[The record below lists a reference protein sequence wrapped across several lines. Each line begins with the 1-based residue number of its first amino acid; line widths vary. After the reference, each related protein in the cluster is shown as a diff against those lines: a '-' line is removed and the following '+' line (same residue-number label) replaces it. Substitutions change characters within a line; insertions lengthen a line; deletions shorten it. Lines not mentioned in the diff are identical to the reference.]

1 MIIQTER
8 TLFKRDENAD
18 AVKAADGLIAK
29 AAASGASDIH
39 IEPGEN
45 NACVRMRIDGV
56 LYKEAE
62 MNKTLMQAVVSRV
75 KVLAGMDIA
84 EKRLPQDGSIK
95 LELDGRNID
104 LRISSLPTILGEKIV
119 IRILDREKFALN
131 LDELNFTPENLALY
145 RRLYNYGSGIVLL
158 TGPTGSGKT
167 TTLYATLAELNSS
180 ERNIVTIEDP
190 VEYRING
197 ISQVAVN
204 EKAGLTFAS
213 GLRSILRQDPD
224 IIMLGEIRSLDTAET
239 AIRAALTGHLVFSTL
254 HTNNAAGAAV
264 RLVDMGIEPFLVAS
278 ALRGVVA
285 QRLVR
290 RICPHC
296 KTVYAANAEEKAY
309 LNINGGNDLTL
320 YKGSGCEKCR
330 GTGYLGRMALQE
342 VMPVVPEL
350 KKFILGKAQEEVL
363 FAEAEKFGAVSMRSD
378 GVQKVLKGH
387 TSLEEVLQAVH

>member
-8 TLFKRDENAD
+8 TLFKKEENAD
-18 AVKAADGLIAK
+18 AVKAADNLIAK

-62 MNKTLMQAVVSRV
+62 MNKTLMQTVVSRV

-145 RRLYNYGSGIVLL
+145 RRLYNYGSG
-158 TGPTGSGKT
+158 KT

-224 IIMLGEIRSLDTAET
+224 IIMLGEIRSLDTAAT

-296 KTVYAANAEEKAY
+296 KTAYAANAEEKAY
-309 LNINGGNDLTL
+309 LNIKSGDGLTL

-350 KKFILGKAQEEVL
+350 KKFILGKAQEETL

-387 TSLEEVLQAVH
+387 TSLAEVLQAVH

>member
-8 TLFKRDENAD
+8 TLLKKDENAD
-18 AVKAADGLIAK
+18 AVNAADGLIAK
-29 AAASGASDIH
+29 AAASGESDIH

-224 IIMLGEIRSLDTAET
+224 IIMLGEIRSLDTAAT

-290 RICPHC
+290 RICPQC
-296 KTVYAANAEEKAY
+296 KTAYAANAEEKAY
-309 LNINGGNDLTL
+309 LNINSGDCLTL

-350 KKFILGKAQEEVL
+350 KKFILGKAQEEAL

-387 TSLEEVLQAVH
+387 TSLAEVLQAVH

>member
-1 MIIQTER
+1 M
-8 TLFKRDENAD
+8 
-18 AVKAADGLIAK
+18 
-29 AAASGASDIH
+29 
-39 IEPGEN
+39 
-45 NACVRMRIDGV
+45 
-56 LYKEAE
+56 
-62 MNKTLMQAVVSRV
+62 
-75 KVLAGMDIA
+75 
-84 EKRLPQDGSIK
+84 
-95 LELDGRNID
+95 
-104 LRISSLPTILGEKIV
+104 
-119 IRILDREKFALN
+119 
-131 LDELNFTPENLALY
+131 
-145 RRLYNYGSGIVLL
+145 RRLSLDFGLVER
-158 TGPTGSGKT
+158 PTGSGKT

-224 IIMLGEIRSLDTAET
+224 IIMLGEIRSLDTAAT

-264 RLVDMGIEPFLVAS
+264 RLVDMGIEPFLVPS

-296 KTVYAANAEEKAY
+296 KTAYAANAEEKAY
-309 LNINGGNDLTL
+309 LNIKSSGGLTL

-342 VMPVVPEL
+342 VMPVVPEM
-350 KKFILGKAQEEVL
+350 KKFILGKAQEETL

-387 TSLEEVLQAVH
+387 TSLAEVLQAVH

>member
-8 TLFKRDENAD
+8 TLFKKDENAD

-62 MNKTLMQAVVSRV
+62 MNKKLMQAVVSRV

-119 IRILDREKFALN
+119 IRILDKEKFALN

-204 EKAGLTFAS
+204 EKAGLTFSS

-224 IIMLGEIRSLDTAET
+224 IIMLGEIRSLDTAAT

-296 KTVYAANAEEKAY
+296 KTAYAANAEEKAC
-309 LNINGGNDLTL
+309 LNINSGDDLTL

-350 KKFILGKAQEEVL
+350 KKFILGKTQEETL
-363 FAEAEKFGAVSMRSD
+363 FAEAEKFGAVSMHSD

-387 TSLEEVLQAVH
+387 TSLAEVLQAVH

>member
-8 TLFKRDENAD
+8 TLFKKDENAD

-29 AAASGASDIH
+29 AAATGASDIH

-62 MNKTLMQAVVSRV
+62 MNKTLMQAVVSRI

-95 LELDGRNID
+95 LEIDGRNID

-224 IIMLGEIRSLDTAET
+224 IIMLGEIRSLDTAAT

-309 LNINGGNDLTL
+309 LNINSGDSLTL

-350 KKFILGKAQEEVL
+350 KKFILSKAQEETL

-387 TSLEEVLQAVH
+387 TSLAEVLQAVH

>member
-8 TLFKRDENAD
+8 TLFKKDENAD

-29 AAASGASDIH
+29 AAATGASDIH

-62 MNKTLMQAVVSRV
+62 MNKTLMQAVVSRI

-145 RRLYNYGSGIVLL
+145 RRLYNY
-158 TGPTGSGKT
+158 GSGKT

-296 KTVYAANAEEKAY
+296 KTAYAANAEEKAY
-309 LNINGGNDLTL
+309 LNINSGDGLTL

-350 KKFILGKAQEEVL
+350 KKFILGKAQEEAL

-387 TSLEEVLQAVH
+387 TSLAEVLQAVH

>member
-8 TLFKRDENAD
+8 TLFKKDENAD
-18 AVKAADGLIAK
+18 AVKAADSLIVK

-62 MNKTLMQAVVSRV
+62 MNKTLMQAVVSRI

-167 TTLYATLAELNSS
+167 TTLYATLTELNSS

-224 IIMLGEIRSLDTAET
+224 IIMLGEIRSLDTAAT

-296 KTVYAANAEEKAY
+296 KTAHAANAEEKAY
-309 LNINGGNDLTL
+309 LKIKSDDALTL

-350 KKFILGKAQEEVL
+350 KKFILGKAQEETL
-363 FAEAEKFGAVSMRSD
+363 FAEAEKFGAVSMHSD
-378 GVQKVLKGH
+378 GMQKVLKGH
-387 TSLEEVLQAVH
+387 TSLAEVLQAVH

>member
-8 TLFKRDENAD
+8 TLFKKDENAD

-213 GLRSILRQDPD
+213 GLSSILRQDPD
-224 IIMLGEIRSLDTAET
+224 IIMLGEIRSLDTAAT

-296 KTVYAANAEEKAY
+296 KMAYAANAEEKAY
-309 LNINGGNDLTL
+309 LNINSGDSLTL

-350 KKFILGKAQEEVL
+350 KKFILGKAQEETL

-387 TSLEEVLQAVH
+387 TSLAEVLQAVH

>member
-8 TLFKRDENAD
+8 TLFKKDENAD
-18 AVKAADGLIAK
+18 AVKAADSLIAK

-95 LELDGRNID
+95 LELDRRNID

-224 IIMLGEIRSLDTAET
+224 IIMLGEIRSLDTAAT

-296 KTVYAANAEEKAY
+296 KTAYAANAEEKAY
-309 LNINGGNDLTL
+309 LNIKSGDGLTL

-350 KKFILGKAQEEVL
+350 KKFILGKAQEEAL

>member
-8 TLFKRDENAD
+8 TLFKKDENAD
-18 AVKAADGLIAK
+18 AVKAADSLIAK

-39 IEPGEN
+39 MEPGEN

-131 LDELNFTPENLALY
+131 LDELSFTPENLALY

-224 IIMLGEIRSLDTAET
+224 IIMLGEIRSLDTAAT

-309 LNINGGNDLTL
+309 LNITGGDDLML

-350 KKFILGKAQEEVL
+350 KKFILGKAQDTL
-363 FAEAEKFGAVSMRSD
+363 
-378 GVQKVLKGH
+378 L
-387 TSLEEVLQAVH
+387 

>member
-8 TLFKRDENAD
+8 TLLKKDENAD
-18 AVKAADGLIAK
+18 AVNAADGLIAK

-224 IIMLGEIRSLDTAET
+224 IIMLGEIRSLDTAAT

-290 RICPHC
+290 RICPQC
-296 KTVYAANAEEKAY
+296 KTAYAANAEEKAY
-309 LNINGGNDLTL
+309 LNINSGDCLTL

-350 KKFILGKAQEEVL
+350 KKFILGKAQEEAL

-387 TSLEEVLQAVH
+387 TSLAEVLQAVH

>member
-8 TLFKRDENAD
+8 TLFKKDENAD

-131 LDELNFTPENLALY
+131 LDELSFTPENLALY

-190 VEYRING
+190 VEYRISG

-224 IIMLGEIRSLDTAET
+224 IIMLGEIRSLDTAAT

-309 LNINGGNDLTL
+309 LNITGGDDLTL

-350 KKFILGKAQEEVL
+350 KKLILGKAQEEAL
-363 FAEAEKFGAVSMRSD
+363 FAEAEKFGAVSMHSD

-387 TSLEEVLQAVH
+387 TSLAEVLQAVH

>member
-8 TLFKRDENAD
+8 TLFKKDENAD

-29 AAASGASDIH
+29 AAATGASDIH

-62 MNKTLMQAVVSRV
+62 MNKTLMQAVVSRI

-224 IIMLGEIRSLDTAET
+224 IIMLGEIRSLDTAAT

-296 KTVYAANAEEKAY
+296 KTAYAANAEEKDY
-309 LNINGGNDLTL
+309 LNITGGDDLTL

-350 KKFILGKAQEEVL
+350 KKFILGKAHEETL

-387 TSLEEVLQAVH
+387 TSLAEVLQAVH

>member
-8 TLFKRDENAD
+8 TLFKKDENAD

-29 AAASGASDIH
+29 AAVSGASDIH

-131 LDELNFTPENLALY
+131 LDELSFTPENLALY

-180 ERNIVTIEDP
+180 KRNIVTIEDP

-224 IIMLGEIRSLDTAET
+224 IIMLGEIRSLDTAATMLGEIRSLDTAAT

-278 ALRGVVA
+278 ALHRTVFGC
-285 QRLVR
+285 
-290 RICPHC
+290 ICPARSC
-296 KTVYAANAEEKAY
+296 CAKVSAAH
-309 LNINGGNDLTL
+309 LP
-320 YKGSGCEKCR
+320 
-330 GTGYLGRMALQE
+330 ALQNG
-342 VMPVVPEL
+342 L
-350 KKFILGKAQEEVL
+350 CRKRGRKGL
-363 FAEAEKFGAVSMRSD
+363 FK
-378 GVQKVLKGH
+378 H
-387 TSLEEVLQAVH
+387 

>member
-8 TLFKRDENAD
+8 TLFKKDENAD
-18 AVKAADGLIAK
+18 AVKVADSLIAK

-62 MNKTLMQAVVSRV
+62 MNKTLMQAVVSRI

-84 EKRLPQDGSIK
+84 EKRLPQDGSIE

-131 LDELNFTPENLALY
+131 LDELSFTPENLALY

-290 RICPHC
+290 RICPQC
-296 KTVYAANAEEKAY
+296 KTAYAANAEEKAY
-309 LNINGGNDLTL
+309 LNINSGDCLTL

-350 KKFILGKAQEEVL
+350 KKFILGKAQEEAL

>member
-8 TLFKRDENAD
+8 TLFKKDENAD

-62 MNKTLMQAVVSRV
+62 MNKTLMQAVVSRI

-131 LDELNFTPENLALY
+131 LDELSFTPENLALY

-224 IIMLGEIRSLDTAET
+224 IIMLGEIRSLDTAAT

-296 KTVYAANAEEKAY
+296 KTAYAANAEEKTY
-309 LNINGGNDLTL
+309 LNITGGDDLTL

-350 KKFILGKAQEEVL
+350 KKFILGKVQEETL
-363 FAEAEKFGAVSMRSD
+363 FAEAQKFGAVSMRSD

-387 TSLEEVLQAVH
+387 TSLAEVLQAVH

>member
-8 TLFKRDENAD
+8 TLFKKDENAD
-18 AVKAADGLIAK
+18 AVNAADGLIAK

-224 IIMLGEIRSLDTAET
+224 IIMLGEIRSLDTAAT

-290 RICPHC
+290 RICPQC
-296 KTVYAANAEEKAY
+296 KTAYAANAEEKAY
-309 LNINGGNDLTL
+309 LNINSGDCLTL

-350 KKFILGKAQEEVL
+350 KKFILGKAQEEAL

-387 TSLEEVLQAVH
+387 TSLAEVLQAVH

>member
-8 TLFKRDENAD
+8 TLFKKEENAD

-62 MNKTLMQAVVSRV
+62 MNKTLMQAVVSRI

-131 LDELNFTPENLALY
+131 LDELNFTPENLMLY

-224 IIMLGEIRSLDTAET
+224 IIMLGEIRSLDTAAT

-296 KTVYAANAEEKAY
+296 KTAYAANEEEKAY
-309 LNINGGNDLTL
+309 LNITGGDDLML

-350 KKFILGKAQEEVL
+350 KKFILGKAQEEAL
-363 FAEAEKFGAVSMRSD
+363 FAEAEKFGAVSMHSD

>member
-8 TLFKRDENAD
+8 TLFKKEENAD
-18 AVKAADGLIAK
+18 AVKAVDSLIAR

-62 MNKTLMQAVVSRV
+62 MNKTLMQAVVSRI

-104 LRISSLPTILGEKIV
+104 LRISSLPTILGEKVV

-213 GLRSILRQDPD
+213 GLSSILRQDPD
-224 IIMLGEIRSLDTAET
+224 IIMLGEIRSLDTAAT

-296 KTVYAANAEEKAY
+296 KTAYAANEEEKVY
-309 LNINGGNDLTL
+309 LNINSGDDLTL
-320 YKGSGCEKCR
+320 YKGIGCEKCR

-350 KKFILGKAQEEVL
+350 KKFILGKAQEETL

-387 TSLEEVLQAVH
+387 TSLAEVLQAVH

>member
-1 MIIQTER
+1 MCAYAYR
-8 TLFKRDENAD
+8 R
-18 AVKAADGLIAK
+18 
-29 AAASGASDIH
+29 
-39 IEPGEN
+39 
-45 NACVRMRIDGV
+45 R

-224 IIMLGEIRSLDTAET
+224 IIMLGEIRSLDTAAN
-239 AIRAALTGHLVFSTL
+239 AIRAALTGTWC
-254 HTNNAAGAAV
+254 
-264 RLVDMGIEPFLVAS
+264 S
-278 ALRGVVA
+278 ARC
-285 QRLVR
+285 
-290 RICPHC
+290 IP
-296 KTVYAANAEEKAY
+296 
-309 LNINGGNDLTL
+309 I
-320 YKGSGCEKCR
+320 
-330 GTGYLGRMALQE
+330 
-342 VMPVVPEL
+342 MPREL
-350 KKFILGKAQEEVL
+350 WCGLSIWV
-363 FAEAEKFGAVSMRSD
+363 
-378 GVQKVLKGH
+378 
-387 TSLEEVLQAVH
+387 

>member
-8 TLFKRDENAD
+8 TLFKKDENAD

-62 MNKTLMQAVVSRV
+62 MNKTLMQAVVSRI

-213 GLRSILRQDPD
+213 GLSSILRQDPD
-224 IIMLGEIRSLDTAET
+224 IIMLGEIRSLDTAAT

-296 KTVYAANAEEKAY
+296 KMAYAANAEEKAY
-309 LNINGGNDLTL
+309 LNINSGESLTL

-350 KKFILGKAQEEVL
+350 KKFILGKAQEETL

-387 TSLEEVLQAVH
+387 TSLAEVLQAVH

>member
-8 TLFKRDENAD
+8 TLFKKDENAD

-62 MNKTLMQAVVSRV
+62 MNKTLMQAVVSRI

-131 LDELNFTPENLALY
+131 LDELSFTPGNLALY

-296 KTVYAANAEEKAY
+296 KTAYAANAEEKGY
-309 LNINGGNDLTL
+309 LNINGGDDLTL

-350 KKFILGKAQEEVL
+350 KKFILGKAQEETL

-387 TSLEEVLQAVH
+387 TSLAEVLQAVH

>member
-8 TLFKRDENAD
+8 TLFKKDENAD
-18 AVKAADGLIAK
+18 AVKAADSLIAK

-45 NACVRMRIDGV
+45 SACVRMRIDGV

-131 LDELNFTPENLALY
+131 LDEHLALY

-167 TTLYATLAELNSS
+167 TTLYATLTELNSS

-197 ISQVAVN
+197 INQVAVN

-224 IIMLGEIRSLDTAET
+224 IIMLGEIRSLDTAAT

-296 KTVYAANAEEKAY
+296 KTAYAANAEEKAY
-309 LNINGGNDLTL
+309 LNITGGDDLTI

-342 VMPVVPEL
+342 VMPVVPEM
-350 KKFILGKAQEEVL
+350 KKFILGKAQEETL

-387 TSLEEVLQAVH
+387 TSLAEVLQAVH

>member
-8 TLFKRDENAD
+8 TLFKKDENAD
-18 AVKAADGLIAK
+18 AVKAADSLIAK

-145 RRLYNYGSGIVLL
+145 RRLYNYGSG
-158 TGPTGSGKT
+158 KT

-204 EKAGLTFAS
+204 EKPGLTFAS
-213 GLRSILRQDPD
+213 GLSSILRQDPD
-224 IIMLGEIRSLDTAET
+224 IIMLGEIRSLDTAAT

-254 HTNNAAGAAV
+254 HTNNAAGAVV

-290 RICPHC
+290 CICPHC
-296 KTVYAANAEEKAY
+296 KTAYAANAEEKAY
-309 LNINGGNDLTL
+309 LNINSGDGLML

-350 KKFILGKAQEEVL
+350 KKFILGKAQEETL

-378 GVQKVLKGH
+378 GVQKILSGQ
-387 TSLEEVLQAVH
+387 TSLTEVLQAVH

>member
-8 TLFKRDENAD
+8 TLFKKDENAD

-119 IRILDREKFALN
+119 IRILDREKFSLN

-167 TTLYATLAELNSS
+167 TTLYATLAELNNS

-224 IIMLGEIRSLDTAET
+224 IIMLGEIRSLDTAAT

-290 RICPHC
+290 RICPYC
-296 KTVYAANAEEKAY
+296 KTAYAANAEEKAY
-309 LNINGGNDLTL
+309 LNINSSDSLTL

-350 KKFILGKAQEEVL
+350 KKFILGKAQEETL
-363 FAEAEKFGAVSMRSD
+363 FAEAEKFGAVSMHSD

>member
-8 TLFKRDENAD
+8 TLFKKDENAD

-29 AAASGASDIH
+29 AAATGASDIH

-62 MNKTLMQAVVSRV
+62 MNKTLMQAVVSRI

-224 IIMLGEIRSLDTAET
+224 IIMLGEIRSLDTAAT

-309 LNINGGNDLTL
+309 LNINSGDSLTL

-350 KKFILGKAQEEVL
+350 KKFILSKAQEETL

-387 TSLEEVLQAVH
+387 TSLAEVLQAVH

>member
-8 TLFKRDENAD
+8 TLFKKDENAD

-62 MNKTLMQAVVSRV
+62 MNKTLMQAVVSRI

-131 LDELNFTPENLALY
+131 LDELSFTPENLALY

-224 IIMLGEIRSLDTAET
+224 IIMLGEIRSLDTAAT
-239 AIRAALTGHLVFSTL
+239 AICAALTGHLVFSTL

-296 KTVYAANAEEKAY
+296 KTAYAANAEEKTY
-309 LNINGGNDLTL
+309 LNITGGDDLTL

-350 KKFILGKAQEEVL
+350 KKFILGKVQEETL
-363 FAEAEKFGAVSMRSD
+363 FAEAQKFGAVSMRSD

-387 TSLEEVLQAVH
+387 TSLAEVLQAVH